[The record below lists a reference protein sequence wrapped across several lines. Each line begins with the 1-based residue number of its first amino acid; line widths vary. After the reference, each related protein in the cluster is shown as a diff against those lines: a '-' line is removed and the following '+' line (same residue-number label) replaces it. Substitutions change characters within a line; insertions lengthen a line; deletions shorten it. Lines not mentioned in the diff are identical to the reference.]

1 MSLLK
6 WKKLAKQKTELGNKI
21 NFVHDTIL
29 KKQLGEKTSQESFQ
43 KAFKPITTK
52 LDEVAF
58 RNLNIPRLTK
68 KRGKKLGVPDYGI
81 ALEDEDIPDYGLD
94 DFFDEGLVP
103 ENKKQIVPK
112 PPTYEESLKDILEG
126 KKQIYVDP
134 QYFPEGPQDM
144 PPKYEEDE
152 EIDYALNVEDEAI
165 ALKEAEEAAEAEEAE
180 EVSANR
186 ILDHLKLSNY
196 DDIEKQLNQPEMTP
210 LMSRNFLNRKVK
222 DAKIE
227 RNRLNGLKAQVTH
240 KYNKGEM
247 SKAERALQNKGIDDV
262 RVVLNQYIKY
272 QEIQAKMFDDQMK
285 KGSGLKKKKRG
296 GNIVFFNDVKQL
308 LKKLELIVGEIL
320 AGNTSIEMRNTGV
333 AILDMLLKTSKINK
347 AQHEKLYKTY
357 FKI

>member
-29 KKQLGEKTSQESFQ
+29 KKQLGEKTSQESLQ
-43 KAFKPITTK
+43 KVFKPITTK
-52 LDEVAF
+52 LDDVAF
-58 RNLNIPRLTK
+58 MNLNIPRLK
-68 KRGKKLGVPDYGI
+68 KRGKKLGVPDYAVNI
-81 ALEDEDIPDYGLD
+81 EDEDGGIPDYGLD

-103 ENKKQIVPK
+103 ENEKQIVPK

-134 QYFPEGPQDM
+134 QYFPEEPQDM

-152 EIDYALNVEDEAI
+152 EIDYALDKEDS
-165 ALKEAEEAAEAEEAE
+165 
-180 EVSANR
+180 VDM
-186 ILDHLKLSNY
+186 ILDDLGLSNY
-196 DDIEKQLNQPEMTP
+196 DTIEKQINQPEMTQRKIKKYVNKK
-210 LMSRNFLNRKVK
+210 LKDAEFKKNQLKGHKSQVTQSFNKGKIGEAEQTMEYKRIDNASAVLKQFIKHYENKVK
-222 DAKIE
+222 
-227 RNRLNGLKAQVTH
+227 
-240 KYNKGEM
+240 M
-247 SKAERALQNKGIDDV
+247 
-262 RVVLNQYIKY
+262 
-272 QEIQAKMFDDQMK
+272 M
-285 KGSGLKKKKRG
+285 KGSGLKKRG
-296 GNIVFFNDVKQL
+296 GNIVFFNDAKQL

>member
-1 MSLLK
+1 MSLLE

-21 NFVHDTIL
+21 NFIHDTIL
-29 KKQLGEKTSQESFQ
+29 KNQLGEKISQESFQ
-43 KAFKPITTK
+43 KLFKPITTK
-52 LDEVAF
+52 LDDVAF

-103 ENKKQIVPK
+103 ENEKQIVPK
-112 PPTYEESLKDILEG
+112 PPTYEESLKDVLEG
-126 KKQIYVDP
+126 KKQTYVD
-134 QYFPEGPQDM
+134 PQDM
-144 PPKYEEDE
+144 PPEYEEDE
-152 EIDYALNVEDEAI
+152 EIDYALDEED
-165 ALKEAEEAAEAEEAE
+165 
-180 EVSANR
+180 SANM
-186 ILDHLKLSNY
+186 ILDELELSNY
-196 DDIEKQLNQPEMTP
+196 DDIEKQINQPEMTQ
-210 LMSRNFLNRKVK
+210 RKIKKYVNKKLK
-222 DAKIE
+222 DAEHK
-227 RNRLNGLKAQVTH
+227 RNQLKGRKTQVLLAYKKGDIGEAQKTIDF
-240 KYNKGEM
+240 KRIDN
-247 SKAERALQNKGIDDV
+247 ARA
-262 RVVLNQYIKY
+262 VLNQYIKHY
-272 QEIQAKMFDDQMK
+272 ANKVKTME
-285 KGSGLKKKKRG
+285 GSGLKKRG

>member
-6 WKKLAKQKTELGNKI
+6 WKKLAKQKTESGNKI

-29 KKQLGEKTSQESFQ
+29 KKQLGEKTSQESLQ
-43 KAFKPITTK
+43 KVFKPITTK
-52 LDEVAF
+52 LDDVAF
-58 RNLNIPRLTK
+58 RNLNIPRLK
-68 KRGKKLGVPDYGI
+68 KRGRNRGVPDYAVGV
-81 ALEDEDIPDYGLD
+81 EDEDGGIPDYGLD

-134 QYFPEGPQDM
+134 QYFPEEPQDM
-144 PPKYEEDE
+144 PPEYEEDE
-152 EIDYALNVEDEAI
+152 EIDYALDEED
-165 ALKEAEEAAEAEEAE
+165 
-180 EVSANR
+180 SANM
-186 ILDHLKLSNY
+186 ILDELDLSNY

-210 LMSRNFLNRKVK
+210 RKIKRYIDKKLTDANIKRNQ
-222 DAKIE
+222 
-227 RNRLNGLKAQVTH
+227 LKGYKSQVSH
-240 KYNKGEM
+240 AYNKGKISEAQKTM
-247 SKAERALQNKGIDDV
+247 DYKRIDNARA
-262 RVVLNQYIKY
+262 VLNQYIKHY
-272 QEIQAKMFDDQMK
+272 ENKVETIQ
-285 KGSGLKKKKRG
+285 GSGIKKRG

-308 LKKLELIVGEIL
+308 LKKLELIVGEIS

>member
-1 MSLLK
+1 MSLLE

-29 KKQLGEKTSQESFQ
+29 KNQLGEKISQESFQ

-52 LDEVAF
+52 LDDVAF

-103 ENKKQIVPK
+103 ENEKQIAPK

-126 KKQIYVDP
+126 KKQIYVNP
-134 QYFPEGPQDM
+134 QYSPEEPQDM
-144 PPKYEEDE
+144 PPEYEEDE
-152 EIDYALNVEDEAI
+152 EIDYALDEEDS
-165 ALKEAEEAAEAEEAE
+165 
-180 EVSANR
+180 VNM
-186 ILDHLKLSNY
+186 ILDELELSNY
-196 DDIEKQLNQPEMTP
+196 DDIEKQLERPEMP
-210 LMSRNFLNRKVK
+210 KSQIKPFLKKKLEAADHKRQQ
-222 DAKIE
+222 
-227 RNRLNGLKAQVTH
+227 LKGH
-240 KYNKGEM
+240 KSQISQAYNKGKIGE
-247 SKAERALQNKGIDDV
+247 AEKTMEYKRIDNARA
-262 RVVLNQYIKY
+262 VLNQYIEHYKNKV
-272 QEIQAKMFDDQMK
+272 KMM
-285 KGSGLKKKKRG
+285 KGSGLKKRG

>member
-1 MSLLK
+1 MSLLE

-29 KKQLGEKTSQESFQ
+29 KNQLGEKISQESFQ

-52 LDEVAF
+52 LDDVAF

-68 KRGKKLGVPDYGI
+68 KPGKKLDVPDYGI

-103 ENKKQIVPK
+103 ENEKQIVPK
-112 PPTYEESLKDILEG
+112 PPTYEESLKDVLGG

-134 QYFPEGPQDM
+134 QYSPEEPQDM
-144 PPKYEEDE
+144 PPEYEEDE
-152 EIDYALNVEDEAI
+152 EIDYALDEED
-165 ALKEAEEAAEAEEAE
+165 
-180 EVSANR
+180 SANM
-186 ILDHLKLSNY
+186 ILDDLGLSNY
-196 DDIEKQLNQPEMTP
+196 DDIEKQLNQPEMTQKKIK
-210 LMSRNFLNRKVK
+210 LYVNKKLK
-222 DAKIE
+222 DAEFK
-227 RNRLNGLKAQVTH
+227 RHQLKGFKSQVSQA
-240 KYNKGEM
+240 YNKGKIVEAQKTM
-247 SKAERALQNKGIDDV
+247 DYKRIDNARA
-262 RVVLNQYIKY
+262 VLNQYIKHY
-272 QEIQAKMFDDQMK
+272 AIKVKTME
-285 KGSGLKKKKRG
+285 GSGLKKRG

-357 FKI
+357 FKV

>member
-29 KKQLGEKTSQESFQ
+29 KNQLGEKTSQESLQ
-43 KAFKPITTK
+43 KVFKPITTK
-52 LDEVAF
+52 LDDVAF
-58 RNLNIPRLTK
+58 RNLNIPRLK
-68 KRGKKLGVPDYGI
+68 KRGRNRGVPDYAVGV
-81 ALEDEDIPDYGLD
+81 EDEDGGIPDYGLD

-126 KKQIYVDP
+126 KKKIYADP
-134 QYFPEGPQDM
+134 QYFPEEPQDL
-144 PPKYEEDE
+144 PPEYEEDE
-152 EIDYALNVEDEAI
+152 EIDYALDEED
-165 ALKEAEEAAEAEEAE
+165 
-180 EVSANR
+180 SDNM
-186 ILDHLKLSNY
+186 ILDDLGLSNY
-196 DDIEKQLNQPEMTP
+196 DDIEKQLKQPEMTP
-210 LMSRNFLNRKVK
+210 RKIKRYIDKKLTDANIKRNQLKGRKS
-222 DAKIE
+222 
-227 RNRLNGLKAQVTH
+227 QVSQA
-240 KYNKGEM
+240 YNKGKIGEAQKTM
-247 SKAERALQNKGIDDV
+247 DYKRIDNASA
-262 RVVLNQYIKY
+262 VLNQYIKHY
-272 QEIQAKMFDDQMK
+272 ENKLK
-285 KGSGLKKKKRG
+285 EGSGLKKRG
-296 GNIVFFNDVKQL
+296 GNIVFFNDAKQL

>member
-29 KKQLGEKTSQESFQ
+29 KKQLGEKTSQESLQ
-43 KAFKPITTK
+43 KVFKPITTK
-52 LDEVAF
+52 LDDVAF
-58 RNLNIPRLTK
+58 RNLNIPRLK
-68 KRGKKLGVPDYGI
+68 KRGRNRGVPDYAVGV
-81 ALEDEDIPDYGLD
+81 EDEDGGIPDYGLD

-134 QYFPEGPQDM
+134 QYFPEEPQDL
-144 PPKYEEDE
+144 PPEYEEDE
-152 EIDYALNVEDEAI
+152 EIDYALDEED
-165 ALKEAEEAAEAEEAE
+165 
-180 EVSANR
+180 SDNM
-186 ILDHLKLSNY
+186 ILDELDLSNY
-196 DDIEKQLNQPEMTP
+196 DDIEKQLKQPEMTP
-210 LMSRNFLNRKVK
+210 RKIKRYIDKKLTDANIKRNQ
-222 DAKIE
+222 
-227 RNRLNGLKAQVTH
+227 LKGYKSQVSQA
-240 KYNKGEM
+240 YNKGKISEAQKTM
-247 SKAERALQNKGIDDV
+247 DYKRIDNARA
-262 RVVLNQYIKY
+262 VLNQYIKHY
-272 QEIQAKMFDDQMK
+272 ENKVETIQ
-285 KGSGLKKKKRG
+285 GSGIKKRG

-308 LKKLELIVGEIL
+308 LKKLELIVGEIS

>member
-29 KKQLGEKTSQESFQ
+29 KKQLGEKTSQESLQ
-43 KAFKPITTK
+43 KVFKPITTK
-52 LDEVAF
+52 LDDVAF
-58 RNLNIPRLTK
+58 RNLNIPRLK
-68 KRGKKLGVPDYGI
+68 KRGRNRGVPDYAVGV
-81 ALEDEDIPDYGLD
+81 EDEDGGIPDYGLD

-134 QYFPEGPQDM
+134 QYFPEEPQDL
-144 PPKYEEDE
+144 PPEYEEDE
-152 EIDYALNVEDEAI
+152 EIDYALDEED
-165 ALKEAEEAAEAEEAE
+165 
-180 EVSANR
+180 SDNM
-186 ILDHLKLSNY
+186 ILDDLGLSNY
-196 DDIEKQLNQPEMTP
+196 DDIEKQLKQPEMTP
-210 LMSRNFLNRKVK
+210 RKIKRYIDKKLTDANIKRNQLKGRKS
-222 DAKIE
+222 
-227 RNRLNGLKAQVTH
+227 QVSQA
-240 KYNKGEM
+240 YNKGKIGEAQKTM
-247 SKAERALQNKGIDDV
+247 DYKRIDNAS
-262 RVVLNQYIKY
+262 VVLNQYIKHY
-272 QEIQAKMFDDQMK
+272 ENKLK
-285 KGSGLKKKKRG
+285 EGSGLKKRG
-296 GNIVFFNDVKQL
+296 GNIVFFNDAKQL
-308 LKKLELIVGEIL
+308 LKKLELIVGEIS

>member
-29 KKQLGEKTSQESFQ
+29 KKQLGEKTSQESLQ
-43 KAFKPITTK
+43 KVFKPITTK
-52 LDEVAF
+52 LDDVAF
-58 RNLNIPRLTK
+58 MNLNIPRLK
-68 KRGKKLGVPDYGI
+68 KRGRNRGVPDYAVGV
-81 ALEDEDIPDYGLD
+81 EDEDGGIPDYGLD

-134 QYFPEGPQDM
+134 QYFPEEPQDL
-144 PPKYEEDE
+144 PPEYEEDE
-152 EIDYALNVEDEAI
+152 EIDYALDEED
-165 ALKEAEEAAEAEEAE
+165 
-180 EVSANR
+180 SDNM
-186 ILDHLKLSNY
+186 ILDDLGLSNY
-196 DDIEKQLNQPEMTP
+196 DDIEKQINQPEMTQ
-210 LMSRNFLNRKVK
+210 LKIKKYVNKKLK
-222 DAKIE
+222 DAE
-227 RNRLNGLKAQVTH
+227 FRRNQLKGRKSQVSQA
-240 KYNKGEM
+240 YNKGKIGEAQKTM
-247 SKAERALQNKGIDDV
+247 DYKRIDNASA
-262 RVVLNQYIKY
+262 VLNQYIEHYGNKV
-272 QEIQAKMFDDQMK
+272 KMME
-285 KGSGLKKKKRG
+285 GSGLKKRG

-308 LKKLELIVGEIL
+308 LKKLELIVGEIS

>member
-29 KKQLGEKTSQESFQ
+29 KKQLGEKINQESFQ

-52 LDEVAF
+52 LDDVAF

-81 ALEDEDIPDYGLD
+81 AIEDEDIPDYGLD

-103 ENKKQIVPK
+103 ENEKQIVPK
-112 PPTYEESLKDILEG
+112 PPTYEESLKDVLEG

-134 QYFPEGPQDM
+134 QYSPEEPQDM
-144 PPKYEEDE
+144 PPEYEEDE
-152 EIDYALNVEDEAI
+152 DIDYALDEED
-165 ALKEAEEAAEAEEAE
+165 
-180 EVSANR
+180 SANM
-186 ILDHLKLSNY
+186 ILDDLDLSNY
-196 DDIEKQLNQPEMTP
+196 DDIEKQLNQPEMTQ
-210 LMSRNFLNRKVK
+210 RKIK
-222 DAKIE
+222 RYINKK
-227 RNRLNGLKAQVTH
+227 LKSAINKRHQLKGYKSQVSQA
-240 KYNKGEM
+240 YNKGKIGEAQKTM
-247 SKAERALQNKGIDDV
+247 DYKRIDNA
-262 RVVLNQYIKY
+262 RVVLNQYIEHYENKV
-272 QEIQAKMFDDQMK
+272 KMME
-285 KGSGLKKKKRG
+285 GSGLKKRG

-308 LKKLELIVGEIL
+308 LKKLELIVSEIL

-357 FKI
+357 FKV

>member
-1 MSLLK
+1 MSLLE

-21 NFVHDTIL
+21 NFIHDTIL
-29 KKQLGEKTSQESFQ
+29 KNQLGEKISQESFQ
-43 KAFKPITTK
+43 KVFKPITTK
-52 LDEVAF
+52 LDDVAF

-134 QYFPEGPQDM
+134 QYFPEEPQVV
-144 PPKYEEDE
+144 PPEYEKDE
-152 EIDYALNVEDEAI
+152 EIDYALDEED
-165 ALKEAEEAAEAEEAE
+165 
-180 EVSANR
+180 SANM
-186 ILDHLKLSNY
+186 ILDDLKLSNY

-210 LMSRNFLNRKVK
+210 RKKKRYIDKKLK
-222 DAKIE
+222 DAE
-227 RNRLNGLKAQVTH
+227 FRRNQLKGRKANIS
-240 KYNKGEM
+240 KDYNKGKIGEAQ
-247 SKAERALQNKGIDDV
+247 KTIDFKRIDNA
-262 RVVLNQYIKY
+262 RVILNQYIKHY
-272 QEIQAKMFDDQMK
+272 VNKVKTME
-285 KGSGLKKKKRG
+285 GSGLKKRG
-296 GNIVFFNDVKQL
+296 GNIVFFNDAKQL

>member
-1 MSLLK
+1 MSLLE

-29 KKQLGEKTSQESFQ
+29 KNQLGEKTSQESLQ
-43 KAFKPITTK
+43 KVFKPITTK
-52 LDEVAF
+52 LDDVAF

-134 QYFPEGPQDM
+134 QYFPEEPQDL
-144 PPKYEEDE
+144 PPEYEEDE
-152 EIDYALNVEDEAI
+152 EIDYALDEED
-165 ALKEAEEAAEAEEAE
+165 
-180 EVSANR
+180 SANM
-186 ILDHLKLSNY
+186 ILDDLGLSNY
-196 DDIEKQLNQPEMTP
+196 DDIEKQLERPEMP
-210 LMSRNFLNRKVK
+210 KKQIKPFLKKKVEAANHKRNQLKGRKS
-222 DAKIE
+222 
-227 RNRLNGLKAQVTH
+227 QVSQE
-240 KYNKGEM
+240 YNKGKIGE
-247 SKAERALQNKGIDDV
+247 AEKTLKYKKIDNE
-262 RVVLNQYIKY
+262 RVVLNQYIKHY
-272 QEIQAKMFDDQMK
+272 ENKVKTME
-285 KGSGLKKKKRG
+285 GSGLKKRG
-296 GNIVFFNDVKQL
+296 GNIVFFNDAKQL

>member
-1 MSLLK
+1 MSLLE

-29 KKQLGEKTSQESFQ
+29 KNQLGEKTSQESLQ
-43 KAFKPITTK
+43 KVFKPITTK
-52 LDEVAF
+52 LDDVAF
-58 RNLNIPRLTK
+58 RNLNIPRLK
-68 KRGKKLGVPDYGI
+68 KRGRNRGVPDYAVGV
-81 ALEDEDIPDYGLD
+81 EDEDGGIPDYGLD

-134 QYFPEGPQDM
+134 QYFPEEPQDM
-144 PPKYEEDE
+144 PPEYEEDE
-152 EIDYALNVEDEAI
+152 ED
-165 ALKEAEEAAEAEEAE
+165 
-180 EVSANR
+180 SANM
-186 ILDHLKLSNY
+186 ILDELDLSNY

-210 LMSRNFLNRKVK
+210 RKIKRYIDKKLRDANIKRNQ
-222 DAKIE
+222 
-227 RNRLNGLKAQVTH
+227 LKGYKSQVSQA
-240 KYNKGEM
+240 YNKGKISEAQKTM
-247 SKAERALQNKGIDDV
+247 DYKRIDNARA
-262 RVVLNQYIKY
+262 VLNQYIKHY
-272 QEIQAKMFDDQMK
+272 ENKVETIQ
-285 KGSGLKKKKRG
+285 GSGIKKRG

-308 LKKLELIVGEIL
+308 LKKLELIVGEIS

>member
-1 MSLLK
+1 MSLLE

-29 KKQLGEKTSQESFQ
+29 KNQLGEKTSQESLQ
-43 KAFKPITTK
+43 KVFKPITTK
-52 LDEVAF
+52 LDDVAF
-58 RNLNIPRLTK
+58 RNLNIPRLK
-68 KRGKKLGVPDYGI
+68 KRGRNRGVPDYAVGVQ
-81 ALEDEDIPDYGLD
+81 DEDGGIPDYGLD

-134 QYFPEGPQDM
+134 QYFPEEPQDM
-144 PPKYEEDE
+144 PPEYEEDE
-152 EIDYALNVEDEAI
+152 ED
-165 ALKEAEEAAEAEEAE
+165 
-180 EVSANR
+180 SANI
-186 ILDHLKLSNY
+186 ILDELDLSNY

-210 LMSRNFLNRKVK
+210 RKIKRYIDKKLTDANIKRNQ
-222 DAKIE
+222 
-227 RNRLNGLKAQVTH
+227 LKGYKSQVSQA
-240 KYNKGEM
+240 YNKGKISEAQKTM
-247 SKAERALQNKGIDDV
+247 DYKRIDNARA
-262 RVVLNQYIKY
+262 VLNQYIKHY
-272 QEIQAKMFDDQMK
+272 ENKVETIQ
-285 KGSGLKKKKRG
+285 GSGIKKRG

-308 LKKLELIVGEIL
+308 LKKLELIVGEIS

>member
-1 MSLLK
+1 MSLLE

-29 KKQLGEKTSQESFQ
+29 KNQLGGKTSQESFQ

-52 LDEVAF
+52 LDEVAL

-126 KKQIYVDP
+126 KKQYH
-134 QYFPEGPQDM
+134 PEEPQDM
-144 PPKYEEDE
+144 PPEYEEDE
-152 EIDYALNVEDEAI
+152 EIDYALDEED
-165 ALKEAEEAAEAEEAE
+165 
-180 EVSANR
+180 SANM
-186 ILDHLKLSNY
+186 ILDELELSNY
-196 DDIEKQLNQPEMTP
+196 DDIEKQINQPEMTQ
-210 LMSRNFLNRKVK
+210 RKIKKYVNKKLK
-222 DAKIE
+222 DAEFRRNQLKGYKANISKDYSKGKIGE
-227 RNRLNGLKAQVTH
+227 AQKTMDH
-240 KYNKGEM
+240 KRIDN
-247 SKAERALQNKGIDDV
+247 ARA
-262 RVVLNQYIKY
+262 VLNQYIKHY
-272 QEIQAKMFDDQMK
+272 ENKLK
-285 KGSGLKKKKRG
+285 EGSGLKKRG

-308 LKKLELIVGEIL
+308 LKKLELIVGEIS

-357 FKI
+357 FKV

>member
-29 KKQLGEKTSQESFQ
+29 KKQLGEKTSQESLQ
-43 KAFKPITTK
+43 KVFKPITTK
-52 LDEVAF
+52 LDDVAF
-58 RNLNIPRLTK
+58 MNLNIPRLK
-68 KRGKKLGVPDYGI
+68 KRGRNRGVPDYAVGV
-81 ALEDEDIPDYGLD
+81 EDEDGGIPDYGLD

-134 QYFPEGPQDM
+134 QYFPEEPQDM
-144 PPKYEEDE
+144 PPEYEEDE
-152 EIDYALNVEDEAI
+152 EIDYALGEED
-165 ALKEAEEAAEAEEAE
+165 
-180 EVSANR
+180 SANM
-186 ILDHLKLSNY
+186 ILDELDLSNY

-210 LMSRNFLNRKVK
+210 RKIKRYIDKKLTDANIKRNQ
-222 DAKIE
+222 
-227 RNRLNGLKAQVTH
+227 LKGYKSQVSQA
-240 KYNKGEM
+240 YNKGKVSEAQKTM
-247 SKAERALQNKGIDDV
+247 DYKRIDNARA
-262 RVVLNQYIKY
+262 VLNQYIKHY
-272 QEIQAKMFDDQMK
+272 ENKVETIQ
-285 KGSGLKKKKRG
+285 GSGIKKRG

-357 FKI
+357 FKV